1 MNQINLLFIGDVIGN
16 PGRRAVE
23 KFLPALKA
31 EHKIEM
37 VCANVENLAA
47 GFGVSEGTLDELKAA
62 GVDVFSSGNHIWDKK
77 EVGGL
82 WGKFPTLM
90 RPANYPSGTAGR
102 GELIFNTPS
111 GVSVGVVN
119 VLGRVFFAN
128 PIDDPFPCSKKAVA
142 ALKAKGASVVCVDFH
157 AEATSE
163 KNALVRYLDGEASV
177 IVGTHQHVPT
187 ADARVSAQGTAYI
200 TDLGL
205 TGAYGS
211 VIGMKTENAL
221 DRLVRGMPTRFEV
234 SEEEVEFWALLVD
247 VDVKT
252 GKALKVEQIRRV
264 L

>member
-1 MNQINLLFIGDVIGN
+1 MNLLFIGDVIGN

-23 KFLPALKA
+23 KFLPGLKT
-31 EHKIEM
+31 EHKVEM

-47 GFGVSEGTLDELKAA
+47 GFGVSEGTLNELLAA

-82 WGKFPTLM
+82 WGKFPTLL
-90 RPANYPSGTAGR
+90 RPANYPPGTAGR
-102 GELIFNTPS
+102 GEVLFSTPS
-111 GVSVGVVN
+111 GTSIGVVN
-119 VLGRVFFAN
+119 VLGRVFFSN
-128 PIDDPFPCSKKAVA
+128 PIDDPFPCAKKAVA
-142 ALKAKGASVVCVDFH
+142 ALKAKGASIICVDFH

-163 KNALVRYLDGEASV
+163 KNAMVRYLDGEAGV

-187 ADARVSAQGTAYI
+187 SDFRISAQGTAYV

-211 VIGMKTENAL
+211 VIGMKTENAF
-221 DRLVRGMPTRFEV
+221 DRLLRGMPTRFEV
-234 SEEEVEFWALLVD
+234 SEEEVEFWALLVE
-247 VDVKT
+247 VDEKT